1 MSDNFKQFHV
11 GKAMHDQ
18 LAQPLSAEY
27 QQQNVST
34 LSSMAAA
41 DAIHMLQLCRAVQP
55 DPDAFQAAR
64 WLLAECCSLPICP

>member
-1 MSDNFKQFHV
+1 MLCWQQYHSKEWQEPYRYISCQEMSDNFKQFHV

-34 LSSMAAA
+34 PTF
-41 DAIHMLQLCRAVQP
+41 HQPTLQLTSACA
-55 DPDAFQAAR
+55 
-64 WLLAECCSLPICP
+64 